1 MTDKTQDDQ
10 GDLDSN
16 IFAFIFCRVLAFKII
31 MLLPNIHIRAYA
43 TEANLLKSAL
53 ISLR

>member
-16 IFAFIFCRVLAFKII
+16 IFAFIFCRVLAFKI
-31 MLLPNIHIRAYA
+31 
-43 TEANLLKSAL
+43 SCSSL
-53 ISLR
+53 ISILGRMPLRLTSSRALLFL